1 MPWAAGEPDSGIIAA
16 LDLVGGRSANCFIN
30 LGELFVNLG
39 ELFAALDLVGGRSAN
54 FLVNLGELF
63 GELFD

>member
-1 MPWAAGEPDSGIIAA
+1 MNKQFAGRREHESEGVPWAAGEPDSAII
-16 LDLVGGRSANCFIN
+16 
-30 LGELFVNLG
+30 
-39 ELFAALDLVGGRSAN
+39 AALDLVGGRSAN